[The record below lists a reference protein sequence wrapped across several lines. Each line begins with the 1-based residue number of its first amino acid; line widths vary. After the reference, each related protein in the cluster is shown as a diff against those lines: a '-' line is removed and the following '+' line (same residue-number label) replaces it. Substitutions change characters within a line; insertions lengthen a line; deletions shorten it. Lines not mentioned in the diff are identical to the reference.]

1 MCVCVCARATLQLRL
16 EGGHL
21 ATIISCYAPT
31 LPAPQEE
38 KDQFYEQLSSAIT
51 AVPHKHKLFV
61 LGDFNARVGRDQSL
75 WPKVIGRH
83 GVGKENAN
91 GSSLLQLCSMQKLT
105 ILNTVFQQASKY
117 KFTWMHPRSHHWH
130 LIDYVL
136 TRQRDLRHVRH
147 TRAVRGSEAW
157 SDHRLVKCTVF
168 MSAKSPKRQHG
179 RSAVKKLDVCKLQDV
194 TMQVE
199 LQSSLS
205 EALADSSTDEWPIF
219 KKTVFATTAK
229 VIGYQ
234 KSHHKDWFDDQ
245 DGSARHLQLYSCQ
258 CVQ

>member
-1 MCVCVCARATLQLRL
+1 MTLQLCL

-38 KDQFYEQLSSAIT
+38 KDQFYE
-51 AVPHKHKLFV
+51 HKHKLFV
-61 LGDFNARVGRDQSL
+61 LGDFNARVGRNQSL

-105 ILNTVFQQASKY
+105 ILNAVFQQASNY

-136 TRQRDLRHVRH
+136 TRQRDLRDVRH

-157 SDHRLVKCTVF
+157 SDHRLV
-168 MSAKSPKRQHG
+168 
-179 RSAVKKLDVCKLQDV
+179 
-194 TMQVE
+194 
-199 LQSSLS
+199 
-205 EALADSSTDEWPIF
+205 
-219 KKTVFATTAK
+219 
-229 VIGYQ
+229 
-234 KSHHKDWFDDQ
+234 
-245 DGSARHLQLYSCQ
+245 SARYSCQ
-258 CVQ
+258 PRVPSDSTAGRRSRS